1 MYNLQD
7 LNELAI
13 PLERLAHGRSV
24 QTQVS
29 AKDRQNYVKPTR
41 VATLARE
48 SIGSETSSQ
57 GIVPSS
63 TTNSFLN
70 QVLD

>member
-1 MYNLQD
+1 MYNLQE

-13 PLERLAHGRSV
+13 PLERLAHVRSV
-24 QTQVS
+24 QTPVS
-29 AKDRQNYVKPTR
+29 AKDRQNYENSTG
-41 VATLARE
+41 VAILARE